1 MPLYGDVGLVA
12 WRGVGAAGDGDCLLK
27 GPSGGE
33 AFGQSFP
40 LSQAFRHAHMQAI
53 FRVNQTVSQKHTH
66 THTHRLTRTHTLA
79 HTHTRTHTLLPLVQ
93 PCECGTV
100 PCFAHGS
107 SDYRLLWDVGMFT
120 HYIGRYNLPN
130 LPM

>member
-66 THTHRLTRTHTLA
+66 THTHTHRYIQHSLTLT
-79 HTHTRTHTLLPLVQ
+79 HTHTHTHTHIQHSLIHWH
-93 PCECGTV
+93 T
-100 PCFAHGS
+100 S
-107 SDYRLLWDVGMFT
+107 SVST
-120 HYIGRYNLPN
+120 C
-130 LPM
+130 